1 MEMVAANTTANQ
13 TERIALGRLW
23 WASLLAGL
31 GAAAANVVV
40 YLIASAAGAIPQTV
54 LIPGMNMP
62 VTAVPVILNSFV
74 PAILAGVL
82 LALLNRFARR
92 PVRLFRIIAVVLLLL
107 SFANPFTIPGAPIA
121 MILAL
126 NVMHV
131 VAAAIIVGVLT
142 TVPLRR

>member
-1 MEMVAANTTANQ
+1 MEMIAANPTANQ

-31 GAAAANVVV
+31 VAAAANVVI

-54 LIPGMNMP
+54 LIPGMNLP

-74 PAILAGVL
+74 PAILAGAL
-82 LALLNRFARR
+82 LALLNRLARR
-92 PVRLFRIIAVVLLLL
+92 PIRLFRIIAVVLLLL
-107 SFANPFTIPGAPIA
+107 SFLNPFTIPGAPVA

-126 NVMHV
+126 NFMHI

-142 TVPLRR
+142 TVPRKR